1 VALFR
6 QGVRPL
12 LYQRPSAPPPGLRSA
27 TPRRPVPGLVVG
39 SGRRTTLRR
48 HAGDEHQIEIEATY
62 QACPPSQSGYAGA
75 GGLRGAAGMSHGSH
89 LMLARGSGS
98 GLPMPL
104 AGPSLR
110 ASCPPLARCFLRYA
124 ILASRKKQ
132 RRLTGTGSPSL
143 RPLQVAQ
150 VFNLC
155 AFPVRIWLT
164 ASSLACAIPE
174 GERPDRRHAQKPV
187 RRVNATSLRSV

>member
-1 VALFR
+1 MS
-6 QGVRPL
+6 
-12 LYQRPSAPPPGLRSA
+12 SASWIDFGIR
-27 TPRRPVPGLVVG
+27 TTTVPGLVVR
-39 SGRRTTLRR
+39 SGRRADRRGHDFRRRTTLRR
-48 HAGDEHQIEIEATY
+48 HAGDEHHLEAT
-62 QACPPSQSGYAGA
+62 QRTCPQSPSGYGSA

-89 LMLARGSGS
+89 LILARVSGS

-104 AGPSLR
+104 AGRSLR
-110 ASCPPLARCFLRYA
+110 ASYPPLARCFLRYA

-132 RRLTGTGSPSL
+132 RRLPGTGSPSL